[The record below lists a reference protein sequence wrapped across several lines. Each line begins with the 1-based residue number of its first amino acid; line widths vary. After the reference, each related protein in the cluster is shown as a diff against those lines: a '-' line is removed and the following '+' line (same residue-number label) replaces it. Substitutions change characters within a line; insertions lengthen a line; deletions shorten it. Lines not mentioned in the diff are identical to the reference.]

1 MPLVPLDVLNGLMT
15 PRQIEIVEATVDG
28 LDLAQLAGDFYARAL
43 AAEPE
48 LARMFTTDWEVQ
60 QVRFATEL
68 DAIVRLIRSHEEF
81 VAAGRALGGRHRSY
95 GVVAAHYRLMGEAL
109 MGAVGAALG
118 PDWNDE
124 VEDAWRLAYNLT
136 AETMMSGAR
145 APVSPP

>member
-1 MPLVPLDVLNGLMT
+1 MT
-15 PRQIEIVEATVDG
+15 PRQIEIVEASLDRVD
-28 LDLAQLAGDFYARAL
+28 LRELAADFYRRAL
-43 AAEPE
+43 TAEPE

-68 DAIVRLIRSHEEF
+68 DAIVRLIRSYDEF
-81 VAAGRALGGRHRSY
+81 VAVGRALGARHRGY

-109 MGAVGAALG
+109 VGALAGALG

-124 VEDAWRLAYNLT
+124 AEDAWRLAYNLT

-145 APVSPP
+145 TPVSPT

>member
-1 MPLVPLDVLNGLMT
+1 MIPMT
-15 PRQIEIVEATVDG
+15 PTQIEIVEATVDA
-28 LDLAQLAGDFYARAL
+28 LDLTELAADFYERAL

-48 LARMFTTDWEVQ
+48 LARMFTSDWEVQ

-68 DAIVRLIRSHEEF
+68 DAIVRSIRSHDEF
-81 VAAGRALGGRHRSY
+81 VAAGRALGARHRSY

-109 MGAVGAALG
+109 MGALADGLG
-118 PDWNDE
+118 PDWSDE
-124 VEDAWRLAYNLT
+124 VEEAWRLAYNLT